1 MTPTLD
7 TCTRD
12 VDAACTAAAL
22 AAPLWAA
29 TERPARA
36 VALTLVADGL
46 DAHSNDI
53 VEIADAETFLGQE
66 RLQAN

>member
-1 MTPTLD
+1 LHARRR
-7 TCTRD
+7 CGLHRGG
-12 VDAACTAAAL
+12 AGC
-22 AAPLWAA
+22 PLWAA